1 MTGSDGSGDGPRW
14 RVFISHTS
22 ELRNFP
28 RGKSYVAEVERA
40 ISAAGHV
47 IVDMADFPAADQ
59 PAAQVCVD
67 RVRSCDV
74 YVGVLGTRYGSPV
87 RDKPEASYTELE
99 FDTATQ
105 AGMDRLVFLLDTDA
119 EDVGIPL
126 AQLIDREFGTHQ
138 DAFRRK
144 VRDSGLV
151 TQSFANPAQLG
162 RLVERSLRDLAD
174 TRQRIVGQ
182 IQHEQVPAEP
192 PPRVVGER
200 VSTAVAVFRD
210 RVEFRAKLR
219 DLVLSREK
227 PIICVTGRRGIGK
240 SGLVARVLADF
251 EQPADETDDRVGA
264 LAYLSTRTDV
274 KVLDLARIFHALADL
289 LPQDQRD
296 RLEKQ
301 WTNVRTGALPGLLA
315 ALRPRNAVLVLDD
328 LDGLQDPETGE
339 FTNPEIVTFLTAV
352 CRDPQPPLVVTTS
365 RYPVELPLEIL
376 GRFAPLEIDDGLE
389 ADDAVELLREL
400 DAYDRLR
407 DLPDGELRQAVE
419 RVYRMPRCIQLL
431 VHLLGRRRRT
441 ATLRRLLDA
450 KDTPEALLSELVSEG
465 FHSLDEVGR
474 DVVRLLALADT
485 PLPADALPEMLA
497 DEHPPDAVA
506 RTVEQLDDS
515 QMIDI
520 DPSNDRVR
528 LHPIDSDY
536 VRGILL
542 ADQGKRAALDLRLA
556 DWLATQRT
564 DPETWRTSADVGP
577 QRREIR
583 HRLRAGDG
591 HGAVRTMA
599 DIAEFLARHGDGGQL
614 TDVLE
619 QGLRYAD
626 TPAAR
631 AAYELSR
638 GSVEFFVGS
647 LDEAIAAFG
656 AGRDAAEEA
665 GDHILTAQ
673 LDSWLGVALRHAGD
687 AVAALEPLE
696 RASRLPMSDPV
707 SREIVIGAV
716 FHRGLAACY
725 LDDIAEAEG
734 AVALTE
740 EMLREDDPS
749 LWWGNLADLRT
760 LVALLQGDYTRA
772 LAEVER
778 GIACYADS
786 PNQDNI
792 GYLIN
797 VRGLVLLAQG
807 RTSEA
812 AREFTA
818 VREAAAALRY
828 ARLAGFA
835 ALNLAWVQLSEGN
848 RLAAA
853 ATAREAADLLAAN
866 RVREAESARALAAAA
881 EAGEVD
887 AILQGLR
894 LAVSMSQ
901 GNPDLYQ
908 PSNEVLADLARGQ
921 ARARA

>member
-22 ELRNFP
+22 ELRDFP

-47 IVDMADFPAADQ
+47 IVDMADFPATDQ

-87 RDKPEASYTELE
+87 RDKPQVSYTELE

-174 TRQRIVGQ
+174 TRQRIVGK

-210 RVEFRAKLR
+210 RVEFRASLR

-339 FTNPEIVTFLTAV
+339 FTDPEIVTLLTAV

-376 GRFAPLEIDDGLE
+376 GRFTPLEIDDGLE

-407 DLPDGELRQAVE
+407 DLRDGELRQAVE
-419 RVYRMPRCIQLL
+419 RVYRMPRGIQLL

-497 DEHPPDAVA
+497 DEHPPDVVA

-536 VRGILL
+536 VRGTLL
-542 ADQGKRAALDLRLA
+542 ADQVKRAALDLRLA

-591 HGAVRTMA
+591 QALCGPWQ
-599 DIAEFLARHGDGGQL
+599 ISPSSL
-614 TDVLE
+614 
-619 QGLRYAD
+619 
-626 TPAAR
+626 PAT
-631 AAYELSR
+631 
-638 GSVEFFVGS
+638 VTV
-647 LDEAIAAFG
+647 
-656 AGRDAAEEA
+656 
-665 GDHILTAQ
+665 
-673 LDSWLGVALRHAGD
+673 
-687 AVAALEPLE
+687 
-696 RASRLPMSDPV
+696 V
-707 SREIVIGAV
+707 S
-716 FHRGLAACY
+716 
-725 LDDIAEAEG
+725 
-734 AVALTE
+734 
-740 EMLREDDPS
+740 
-749 LWWGNLADLRT
+749 
-760 LVALLQGDYTRA
+760 
-772 LAEVER
+772 
-778 GIACYADS
+778 
-786 PNQDNI
+786 
-792 GYLIN
+792 
-797 VRGLVLLAQG
+797 
-807 RTSEA
+807 
-812 AREFTA
+812 
-818 VREAAAALRY
+818 
-828 ARLAGFA
+828 
-835 ALNLAWVQLSEGN
+835 
-848 RLAAA
+848 
-853 ATAREAADLLAAN
+853 
-866 RVREAESARALAAAA
+866 
-881 EAGEVD
+881 
-887 AILQGLR
+887 
-894 LAVSMSQ
+894 
-901 GNPDLYQ
+901 
-908 PSNEVLADLARGQ
+908 
-921 ARARA
+921 

>member
-1 MTGSDGSGDGPRW
+1 MSGLDGSGDGPKW

-87 RDKPEASYTELE
+87 RDKPEVSYTELE
-99 FDTATQ
+99 FDIATQ
-105 AGMDRLVFLLDTDA
+105 AGKDRLVFLLDTDA

-126 AQLIDREFGTHQ
+126 AQLIDREFGAHQ

-144 VRDSGLV
+144 VQDSGLV
-151 TQSFANPAQLG
+151 TQSFATPAELG

-174 TRQRIVGQ
+174 MRRR
-182 IQHEQVPAEP
+182 IQHEQVPGEP

-210 RVEFRAKLR
+210 RVEFRARLR
-219 DLVLSREK
+219 DLVLARQN
-227 PIICVTGRRGIGK
+227 PIICITGRRGIGK
-240 SGLVARVLADF
+240 SGLVAKVLADF
-251 EQPADETDDRVGA
+251 EQPADETDDRVDA

-301 WTNVRTGALPGLLA
+301 WTNARTGALPGLLA

-339 FTNPEIVTFLTAV
+339 LTNPEIVTFLTAV

-365 RYPVELPLEIL
+365 RHPIELPLEIL
-376 GRFAPLEIDDGLE
+376 GRFTPLKIDDGLE
-389 ADDAVELLREL
+389 ADDAVALLRQL

-407 DLPDGELRQAVE
+407 GISDAELRQAVE
-419 RVYRMPRCIQLL
+419 RVYRMPRGIQLL
-431 VHLLGRRRRT
+431 VHLLGRKRRT
-441 ATLRRLLDA
+441 TTLRRLLDT
-450 KDTPEALLSELVSEG
+450 KDTPEALLDELVSEG
-465 FHSLDEVGR
+465 FHSLDEVER
-474 DVVRLLALADT
+474 DVVSLLALADT
-485 PLPADALPEMLA
+485 PLPADALAEMLA

-506 RTVEQLDDS
+506 RTVERLDDT

-520 DPSNDRVR
+520 EPSNDRAR

-542 ADQGKRAALDLRLA
+542 ADPGKRAALDLRLA

-564 DPETWRTSADVGP
+564 DQGTWRTSADVGP

-583 HRLRAGDG
+583 HRLRAGNG

-599 DIAEFLARHGDGGQL
+599 DIAEFLARHGDGDQL
-614 TDVLE
+614 SDVLE

-626 TPAAR
+626 TPAVR

-638 GSVEFFVGS
+638 ASVEFFVGS

-656 AGRDAAEEA
+656 TGRDAAEEA
-665 GDHILTAQ
+665 GDH
-673 LDSWLGVALRHAGD
+673 V
-687 AVAALEPLE
+687 
-696 RASRLPMSDPV
+696 LP
-707 SREIVIGAV
+707 R
-716 FHRGLAACY
+716 RK
-725 LDDIAEAEG
+725 
-734 AVALTE
+734 
-740 EMLREDDPS
+740 
-749 LWWGNLADLRT
+749 
-760 LVALLQGDYTRA
+760 
-772 LAEVER
+772 
-778 GIACYADS
+778 
-786 PNQDNI
+786 
-792 GYLIN
+792 
-797 VRGLVLLAQG
+797 
-807 RTSEA
+807 
-812 AREFTA
+812 
-818 VREAAAALRY
+818 
-828 ARLAGFA
+828 
-835 ALNLAWVQLSEGN
+835 
-848 RLAAA
+848 
-853 ATAREAADLLAAN
+853 
-866 RVREAESARALAAAA
+866 
-881 EAGEVD
+881 
-887 AILQGLR
+887 
-894 LAVSMSQ
+894 
-901 GNPDLYQ
+901 
-908 PSNEVLADLARGQ
+908 
-921 ARARA
+921 

>member
-1 MTGSDGSGDGPRW
+1 
-14 RVFISHTS
+14 
-22 ELRNFP
+22 
-28 RGKSYVAEVERA
+28 
-40 ISAAGHV
+40 
-47 IVDMADFPAADQ
+47 
-59 PAAQVCVD
+59 
-67 RVRSCDV
+67 
-74 YVGVLGTRYGSPV
+74 
-87 RDKPEASYTELE
+87 
-99 FDTATQ
+99 
-105 AGMDRLVFLLDTDA
+105 
-119 EDVGIPL
+119 
-126 AQLIDREFGTHQ
+126 
-138 DAFRRK
+138 
-144 VRDSGLV
+144 
-151 TQSFANPAQLG
+151 
-162 RLVERSLRDLAD
+162 
-174 TRQRIVGQ
+174 
-182 IQHEQVPAEP
+182 
-192 PPRVVGER
+192 
-200 VSTAVAVFRD
+200 
-210 RVEFRAKLR
+210 
-219 DLVLSREK
+219 
-227 PIICVTGRRGIGK
+227 
-240 SGLVARVLADF
+240 
-251 EQPADETDDRVGA
+251 
-264 LAYLSTRTDV
+264 
-274 KVLDLARIFHALADL
+274 
-289 LPQDQRD
+289 
-296 RLEKQ
+296 
-301 WTNVRTGALPGLLA
+301 
-315 ALRPRNAVLVLDD
+315 
-328 LDGLQDPETGE
+328 
-339 FTNPEIVTFLTAV
+339 
-352 CRDPQPPLVVTTS
+352 
-365 RYPVELPLEIL
+365 
-376 GRFAPLEIDDGLE
+376 
-389 ADDAVELLREL
+389 
-400 DAYDRLR
+400 
-407 DLPDGELRQAVE
+407 
-419 RVYRMPRCIQLL
+419 
-431 VHLLGRRRRT
+431 
-441 ATLRRLLDA
+441 LDA

-497 DEHPPDAVA
+497 DEHPPDVVA

-536 VRGILL
+536 VRGTLL
-542 ADQGKRAALDLRLA
+542 ADQVKRAALDLRLA

-647 LDEAIAAFG
+647 LDEAITAFG

-687 AVAALEPLE
+687 TAAALEPLE
-696 RASRLPMSDPV
+696 RASRLPMSDQV
-707 SREIVIGAV
+707 SREIVMGAV
-716 FHRGLAACY
+716 FHLGLAACY
-725 LDDIAEAEG
+725 LNDIAAAEE

-740 EMLREDDPS
+740 ERLREDDPS
-749 LWWGNLADLRT
+749 LWWANLADLRT
-760 LVALLQGDYTRA
+760 LVALLRGDYTRA

-778 GIACYADS
+778 GIASYADS

-828 ARLAGFA
+828 ARLEGFA
-835 ALNLAWVQLSEGN
+835 ALNLAWIQLSEGN

-853 ATAREAADLLAAN
+853 ATAREAADLLASN

-887 AILQGLR
+887 AILQGLH
-894 LAVSMSQ
+894 LAVSVSQ

-921 ARARA
+921 AKA

>member
-47 IVDMADFPAADQ
+47 VVDMADFPAADQ
-59 PAAQVCVD
+59 PAAQICAD
-67 RVRSCDV
+67 RVRGCEV
-74 YVGVLGTRYGSPV
+74 YVGVLGIRYGSPV
-87 RDKPEASYTELE
+87 RDKPEVSYTELE

-126 AQLIDREFGTHQ
+126 AQLVDREFGSRQ

-144 VRDSGLV
+144 VQDSLV
-151 TQSFANPAQLG
+151 TQSYANPAELG
-162 RLVERSLRDLAD
+162 RLVERSLRNLAD
-174 TRQRIVGQ
+174 TRRR
-182 IQHEQVPAEP
+182 IQHDQILAE

-210 RVEFRAKLR
+210 RDKFRARLR
-219 DLVLSREK
+219 ELVLARQK

-240 SGLVARVLADF
+240 SGLVAKVLADF

-296 RLEKQ
+296 RLEEQ

-339 FTNPEIVTFLTAV
+339 LTNPEIVTFLTAI
-352 CRDPQPPLVVTTS
+352 CRDRQPPLVVTTS
-365 RYPVELPLEIL
+365 RHPIELPLEIL

-389 ADDAVELLREL
+389 ADDAVELLHQL

-407 DLPDGELRQAVE
+407 GLSAAELRQAVE
-419 RVYRMPRCIQLL
+419 RVYRMPRGIQLL
-431 VHLLGRRRRT
+431 VHLLGRKRRT
-441 ATLRRLLDA
+441 DTLRRLLDA
-450 KDTPEALLSELVSEG
+450 KETPEALLDELVSEG
-465 FHSLDEVGR
+465 FHSLDEVER

-485 PLPADALPEMLA
+485 PLPADALAEMLA
-497 DEHPPDAVA
+497 GEYPPDAVA
-506 RTVEQLDDS
+506 RAVERLDDT

-520 DPSNDRVR
+520 EPSSDRAR

-536 VRGILL
+536 VRGVLL
-542 ADQGKRAALDLRLA
+542 ADPGKRAALDLRLA

-564 DPETWRTSADVGP
+564 DRGTWRTSADVAP

-599 DIAEFLARHGDGGQL
+599 DIAEFLARHGDGDQL
-614 TDVLE
+614 SDVLE

-626 TPAAR
+626 TPAVR

-665 GDHILTAQ
+665 GDHVLAAQ
-673 LDSWLGVALRHAGD
+673 LDSWLGSALRHAGD
-687 AVAALEPLE
+687 PAAALEPLE
-696 RASRLPMSDPV
+696 RASRLPLSDQV
-707 SREIVIGAV
+707 SREIVIESV
-716 FHRGLAACY
+716 FERGMAACY
-725 LDDIAEAEG
+725 LGDTANAEE
-734 AVALTE
+734 AVARSE
-740 EMLREDDPS
+740 AMLREDDPS
-749 LWWGNLADLRT
+749 LSWAHLADLRT

-778 GIACYADS
+778 GIIHYADS
-786 PNQDNI
+786 PRQDNS

-807 RTSEA
+807 RTTEA
-812 AREFTA
+812 AREFNA
-818 VREAAAALRY
+818 VRENAAALRY
-828 ARLAGFA
+828 ARLEGFA

-848 RLAAA
+848 HLAAA
-853 ATAREAADLLAAN
+853 TTAREAADLLAAN

-887 AILQGLR
+887 AMLQGLR
-894 LAVSMSQ
+894 LAVNASQ

-908 PSNEVLADLARGQ
+908 PSTEVLADLARDQ
-921 ARARA
+921 ATA